1 MQLPLKYFIS
11 KIGFVKLFKRLEVRR
26 TRQSG
31 GLIILTLIF
40 LQTLAGI
47 SYSTGSLKELEDDQN
62 YFVFVLPDIERLHS
76 RTRHMPVV
84 TVAEAQA
91 LHLKAKQIDQHQEKM
106 RLFKRCIEL
115 LEMSIKINPGR

>member
-1 MQLPLKYFIS
+1 M
-11 KIGFVKLFKRLEVRR
+11 
-26 TRQSG
+26 
-31 GLIILTLIF
+31 GL
-40 LQTLAGI
+40 
-47 SYSTGSLKELEDDQN
+47 SYSAGSLKELEEDQN
-62 YFVFVLPDIERLHS
+62 YFVFVLPDIEKLHS

-115 LEMSIKINPGR
+115 LETSIKINPGRSVAEILLELIALT